1 MTLAV
6 CGLCKTAARV
16 IFDKLQQRQQWGSC
30 RSGAGEES
38 GPKDEMRRQDRLLRH
53 ANCA

>member
-1 MTLAV
+1 MTVAV

-16 IFDKLQQRQQWGSC
+16 IFDKLQQRQQWGSR
-30 RSGAGEES
+30 RSGTGEES
-38 GPKDEMRRQDRLLRH
+38 GPEDEMCHQDRLLRH